1 MIRILLLIMSINQ
14 KNLFKDNIQSFI
26 SDFNIEDYEMNK
38 DKNNVINLSKFKKYI
53 SNKEE
58 DWIRDECFV
67 SCNKIYNNIDQET
80 NYLSAY
86 ENE

>member
-1 MIRILLLIMSINQ
+1 
-14 KNLFKDNIQSFI
+14 
-26 SDFNIEDYEMNK
+26 MNK